1 MCAKIKSLR
10 SKLMIK
16 KTITFLIFIFMS
28 SQIWAEE
35 SIVIDDWLITSDDTA
50 CWASALIAEDP
61 INDEYDPNK
70 DFQLTVSFHNRVPL
84 PQFTIT
90 SITEGKTVT
99 SASIKF
105 NEDKLDFVVDDGTA
119 FSLPKDDR
127 DIIFNMLD
135 QRIPYVL
142 LSIDNKEI
150 HPTPSVSLE
159 GFKEAYNY
167 MSKQCTFDKLPKA
180 ARGIS

>member
-1 MCAKIKSLR
+1 
-10 SKLMIK
+10 MIK

-90 SITEGKTVT
+90 SVTEGKTVT
-99 SASIKF
+99 SASVKF
-105 NEDKLDFVVDDGTA
+105 NEDKLDFVVVDDTA

-135 QRIPYVL
+135 ERIPHVI
-142 LSIDNKEI
+142 LSINNEEMQ
-150 HPTPSVSLE
+150 PTPSVSLN
-159 GFKEAYNY
+159 GFRKAYNY
-167 MSKQCTFDKLPKA
+167 MSKQCAFDKLPKA
-180 ARGIS
+180 ARGVS

>member
-1 MCAKIKSLR
+1 
-10 SKLMIK
+10 MIK
-16 KTITFLIFIFMS
+16 KTITCLTLIFIS
-28 SQIWAEE
+28 SKVWAEE

-61 INDEYDPNK
+61 INDEYDPNE

-90 SITEGKTVT
+90 SVTKGKTVT
-99 SASIKF
+99 SASVKF
-105 NEDKLDFVVDDGTA
+105 NEVKLDFIVDDCTA
-119 FSLPKDDR
+119 FSLPKDDC

-135 QRIPYVL
+135 EIIPYVL
-142 LSIDNKEI
+142 LSINSEEI
-150 HPTPSVSLE
+150 QPTPSVSLK

-167 MSKQCTFDKLPKA
+167 MSKQCAFDKLPKA

>member
-1 MCAKIKSLR
+1 
-10 SKLMIK
+10 MIK
-16 KTITFLIFIFMS
+16 KTITFLIFIFMPL
-28 SQIWAEE
+28 QICAEE
-35 SIVIDDWLITSDDTA
+35 SIVIDDWLMTSDDSA

-90 SITEGKTVT
+90 SVTQGKAVT
-99 SASIKF
+99 SASVKF
-105 NEDKLDFVVDDGTA
+105 NELILDFVVIDDTA

-135 QRIPYVL
+135 EIIPYVL
-142 LSIDNKEI
+142 LSINSEEMQ
-150 HPTPSVSLE
+150 PTPSVSLN

-167 MSKQCTFDKLPKA
+167 MSKQCAFDKLPKA
-180 ARGIS
+180 ARGVS

>member
-1 MCAKIKSLR
+1 M
-10 SKLMIK
+10 MK
-16 KTITFLIFIFMS
+16 KTMTFIIFTFFPV
-28 SQIWAEE
+28 QIWAEK
-35 SIVIDDWLITSDDTA
+35 SIEIDDWLITSDDTA

-90 SITEGKTVT
+90 SVTQGKTVT
-99 SASIKF
+99 SASVKF
-105 NEDKLDFVVDDGTA
+105 NELILDFVVIDDTA

-135 QRIPYVL
+135 ERIPHVI
-142 LSIDNKEI
+142 LSINNEELQ
-150 HPTPSVSLE
+150 PTPSVSLN
-159 GFKEAYNY
+159 GFRKAYNY
-167 MSKQCTFDKLPKA
+167 MSKQCAFDKLPKA

>member
-1 MCAKIKSLR
+1 MN
-10 SKLMIK
+10 
-16 KTITFLIFIFMS
+16 KTITFLIFIFVPL
-28 SQIWAEE
+28 QIWAEN
-35 SIVIDDWLITSDDTA
+35 STVIDDWLITSDDTA

-90 SITEGKTVT
+90 SVTEGKAVT
-99 SASIKF
+99 SASVKF
-105 NEDKLDFVVDDGTA
+105 NEDKLDFVVVDDTA

-135 QRIPYVL
+135 ERIPHVI
-142 LSIDNKEI
+142 LSINNEELQ
-150 HPTPSVSLE
+150 PTPSVSLN
-159 GFKEAYNY
+159 GFRKAYNY
-167 MSKQCTFDKLPKA
+167 MSKQCAFDKLPKA
-180 ARGIS
+180 ARGVS

>member
-1 MCAKIKSLR
+1 MP
-10 SKLMIK
+10 
-16 KTITFLIFIFMS
+16 
-28 SQIWAEE
+28 SQIWADE
-35 SIVIDDWLITSDDTA
+35 SFVIDDWLITSDETA

-70 DFQLTVSFHNRVPL
+70 DYQLTVSFHNRVPI

-90 SITEGKTVT
+90 SVTKGKTVT
-99 SASIKF
+99 SASVKF
-105 NEDKLDFVVDDGTA
+105 NEDKLDFVVVDDTA
-119 FSLPKDDR
+119 FSTPKDDR
-127 DIIFNMLD
+127 DIIFKMLD
-135 QRIPYVL
+135 ERIPHIL

-150 HPTPSVSLE
+150 QPTLSVSLK
-159 GFKEAYNY
+159 GFNEAYNY

>member
-1 MCAKIKSLR
+1 M
-10 SKLMIK
+10 MK
-16 KTITFLIFIFMS
+16 KTMTFLIFTFFPL
-28 SQIWAEE
+28 QIWAEK
-35 SIVIDDWLITSDDTA
+35 SIEIDDWLITSDNTT

-70 DFQLTVSFHNRVPL
+70 DFQITVSFHNRVPL

-90 SITEGKTVT
+90 SVTEGKAVT
-99 SASIKF
+99 SASVIF

-119 FSLPKDDR
+119 FSLQKDDR

-135 QRIPYVL
+135 ERIPYVL
-142 LSIDNKEI
+142 LSINSEEI
-150 HPTPSVSLE
+150 QPTPSVSLK

-167 MSKQCTFDKLPKA
+167 MSKQCAFDKLPKA

>member
-1 MCAKIKSLR
+1 
-10 SKLMIK
+10 MIK
-16 KTITFLIFIFMS
+16 EIIFFLFIIFMS

-61 INDEYDPNK
+61 IKDEYDPNK
-70 DFQLTVSFHNRVPL
+70 DFQITVSFHNRVPL

-90 SITEGKTVT
+90 SVTEGKTVT
-99 SASIKF
+99 SASVKF
-105 NEDKLDFVVDDGTA
+105 NEDKLGFVVDDGTA

-135 QRIPYVL
+135 ERIPYVL
-142 LSIDNKEI
+142 LSINSAEI
-150 HPTPSVSLE
+150 QPTPSVSLK
-159 GFKEAYNY
+159 GFKKAYNY
-167 MSKQCTFDKLPKA
+167 MSKQCAFDKLPKA

>member
-1 MCAKIKSLR
+1 MNKKI
-10 SKLMIK
+10 
-16 KTITFLIFIFMS
+16 ITFLILIFMS
-28 SQIWAEE
+28 SQTWAEE
-35 SIVIDDWLITSDDTA
+35 SIVIDDWLITSDDSA

-61 INDEYDPNK
+61 INDAYDPNK

-90 SITEGKTVT
+90 SVTEGKTVT
-99 SASIKF
+99 SASVKF

-135 QRIPYVL
+135 EIIPYVL
-142 LSIDNKEI
+142 LSINSEEMQ
-150 HPTPSVSLE
+150 PTPSVSLN

-167 MSKQCTFDKLPKA
+167 MSKQCAFDKLPKA
-180 ARGIS
+180 ARGVS

>member
-1 MCAKIKSLR
+1 
-10 SKLMIK
+10 MIK
-16 KTITFLIFIFMS
+16 KIITFLIFIFMP

-90 SITEGKTVT
+90 SVTQGKTVT
-99 SASIKF
+99 SASVKF
-105 NEDKLDFVVDDGTA
+105 NELILDFVVIDDTA

-135 QRIPYVL
+135 ERIPYVL
-142 LSIDNKEI
+142 LSINSEEI
-150 HPTPSVSLE
+150 QPTPSVSLK
-159 GFKEAYNY
+159 GFKEAYNI
-167 MSKQCTFDKLPKA
+167 MSKQCAFDKLPKA
-180 ARGIS
+180 ARGISWGL

>member
-1 MCAKIKSLR
+1 
-10 SKLMIK
+10 MIK
-16 KTITFLIFIFMS
+16 KTITFLIFIFMPL
-28 SQIWAEE
+28 QICAEE
-35 SIVIDDWLITSDDTA
+35 SIIIDDWLITSDDSA

-61 INDEYDPNK
+61 INDAYDPNK

-90 SITEGKTVT
+90 SVTKGKTVT
-99 SASIKF
+99 SASVKF
-105 NEDKLDFVVDDGTA
+105 NEVKLDFIVDDGTA

-135 QRIPYVL
+135 EIIPYVL
-142 LSIDNKEI
+142 LSINSEEMQ
-150 HPTPSVSLE
+150 PTPSVSLN

-167 MSKQCTFDKLPKA
+167 MSKQCAFDKLPKA

>member
-1 MCAKIKSLR
+1 MASFSKI
-10 SKLMIK
+10 I
-16 KTITFLIFIFMS
+16 FLIFIFMP

-35 SIVIDDWLITSDDTA
+35 SIVIDDWLITSDETA

-70 DFQLTVSFHNRVPL
+70 DFQLTVSFHNRVPI

-90 SITEGKTVT
+90 SVTEGKTVT
-99 SASIKF
+99 SASVKF
-105 NEDKLDFVVDDGTA
+105 NEDKLDFLVDDGTA

-135 QRIPYVL
+135 ERIPHVI
-142 LSIDNKEI
+142 LSINNEEMQ
-150 HPTPSVSLE
+150 PTPSVSLN

-167 MSKQCTFDKLPKA
+167 MSKQCAFDKLPKA
-180 ARGIS
+180 ARGVS